1 MKKAL
6 FLMMSMALFVSQLI
20 ASPVDVEHARHL
32 GTKYVQ
38 SHSARQVAELNLVY
52 TEMTESG
59 VPAVYVFNFDGGFV
73 LVSADDVARPILAF
87 SDEECVDPSLMP
99 DGFAYYLRFYARQ
112 IGYAQANNFEPEM
125 EVTAEWMHVAKDGF
139 ENDNRSTR
147 GDVAPLLTTNW
158 NQDYPYNYYCPTGG
172 GGPGGRAYA
181 GCVATAMSMVM
192 KYWDWPIQ
200 GNGEHSYTPQGYP
213 TQTVNFGATTY
224 DWSNM
229 PNSISS
235 GSQQVQIQ
243 AVATLMYHCG
253 VSVDMMYGGGSSGAY
268 SQDVPPAIANYFRYT
283 DQAIRKD
290 RDLYTKFDWEE
301 MLIASL
307 EEGFPLYYSGSDTDG
322 GHAFACCG
330 YRESDRKFYFNWGW
344 SGSLN
349 NYYAID
355 ALNTGWNG
363 SFNLGQAA
371 IFDYIPDYI
380 YDGLIPA
387 VEDLSVAAENA
398 HSKTGVVSWTNPTTS
413 LGGDAL
419 ENIEQVVLL
428 RNGQQIFT
436 QNNVI
441 PGEVMQFEDNVA
453 DYDCYTY
460 RLYFLS
466 NNTKGRSAEFKY
478 QYGPTCTWK
487 VIGQTTNFQGW
498 NSGKIQVKNDFG
510 TVIEEITMTTSTP
523 ISQQIRMPEGN
534 VTFSWV
540 APSTAVQNL
549 TINIKNS
556 NNSSVYTFT
565 GNSNQIPATLYS
577 GDNDCGGCQPPTN
590 FHGEYQW
597 TNEGFGTLLTWNY
610 EGEPQSFKV
619 YRSEDGVDYA
629 EIATVDKALREY
641 FDVTDAGG
649 YYYKLTAFRSYCES
663 TPAWVDE
670 NTDFVF
676 IEVTSVSEDAEEGF
690 KVYPNPANALM
701 SVEAEGLQQVT
712 ICNALGQVVMMQR
725 CSEDGVVINTS
736 SLASGVYT
744 ISIKF
749 VNGTATKR
757 FAVMH

>member
-1 MKKAL
+1 MKKTLVLMLTLAL
-6 FLMMSMALFVSQLI
+6 FLGQLI
-20 ASPVDVEHARHL
+20 ASPVDVNTARQL
-32 GTKYVQ
+32 GAKYVQ
-38 SHSARQVAELNLVY
+38 SHSARQVAELSLAY
-52 TEMTESG
+52 TEMTQNG
-59 VPAVYVFNFDGGFV
+59 NPAVYVFNFDNGFV

-87 SDEECVDPSLMP
+87 SDEESVDPNNMP

-112 IGYAQANNFEPEM
+112 IAYAQENNLEPEM
-125 EVTAEWMHVAKDGF
+125 EVASEWRHVAHDGF

-147 GDVAPLLTTNW
+147 GDIAPLLTTLW
-158 NQDYPYNYYCPTGG
+158 NQDSPYNAYCPTGH
-172 GGPGGRAYA
+172 GGPGGHAYA

-200 GNGEHSYTPQGYP
+200 GNGEHSYTPDGYP
-213 TQTVNFGATTY
+213 MQTVNFGATTY
-224 DWSNM
+224 DWANM
-229 PNSISS
+229 PNSCNNSNY
-235 GSQQVQIQ
+235 Q

-283 DQAIRKD
+283 DHATRLD
-290 RDLYTKFDWEE
+290 RDLYSKYDWEE

-330 YRESDRKFYFNWGW
+330 YREIDRKFYFNWGW

-363 SFNLGQAA
+363 SFNISQAA

-380 YDGLIPA
+380 YNGLIPA
-387 VEDLSVAAENA
+387 VEDLGVEAMNA
-398 HSKTGVVSWTNPTTS
+398 HSKTGVVSWTNPTVS

-419 ENIEQVVLL
+419 ENIDQVVLL
-428 RNGQQIFT
+428 RNGEQIFT
-436 QNNVI
+436 QNNVT
-441 PGEVMQFEDNVA
+441 PGEVMHFEDNVA
-453 DYDCYTY
+453 DFDCYTY
-460 RLYFLS
+460 SLYFMS
-466 NNTKGRSAEFKY
+466 NNTKGRRAKVTY

-487 VIGQTTNFQGW
+487 VVGQTTNFQGW
-498 NSGKIQVKNDFG
+498 NGGKIQVKNAFN
-510 TVIEEITMTTSTP
+510 TVIQEITMTSSTP

-534 VTFSWV
+534 VTFAWV
-540 APSTAVQNL
+540 APSSAVSSL

-556 NNSSVYTFT
+556 ANQSVYSFT
-565 GNSNQIPATLYS
+565 GNSNQMPATLFS
-577 GDNDCGGCQPPTN
+577 GDNDCGGCLPPTGFN
-590 FHGEYQW
+590 GEYKW
-597 TNEGFGTLLTWNY
+597 TNEGFGTMLSWNY
-610 EGEPQSFKV
+610 DGEPQSFKV
-619 YRSEDGVDYA
+619 YRSEDGIDYT
-629 EIATVDKALREY
+629 EIATVDKTEREY
-641 FDVTDAGG
+641 FDVTDAGS
-649 YYYKLTAFRSYCES
+649 YYYQVTAYRSYCES

-670 NTDFVF
+670 NLDYVY
-676 IEVTSVSEDAEEGF
+676 IEVTSVSENGEEGF

-712 ICNALGQVVMMQR
+712 IYNTMGQVVMMQR

-744 ISIKF
+744 ISIKA
-749 VNGTATKR
+749 VDGTVTKR

>member
-1 MKKAL
+1 MKKTL
-6 FLMMSMALFVSQLI
+6 FLMMTLVLFVSHLI
-20 ASPVDVEHARHL
+20 ASPVDVEQARHM
-32 GTKYVQ
+32 GMKYVQ
-38 SHSARQVAELNLVY
+38 SHSAKQATELNLVY
-52 TEMTESG
+52 TEMTEAG
-59 VPAVYVFNFDGGFV
+59 NPAVYVFNFDNGFV

-87 SDEECVDPSLMP
+87 SDEQSVDPNLMP

-112 IGYAQANNFEPEM
+112 IAYAQENNFEPET
-125 EVTAEWMHVAKDGF
+125 EVASEWIHVAKDGF

-147 GDVAPLLTTNW
+147 GDIAPLLTTLW
-158 NQDYPYNYYCPTGG
+158 NQDYPYNAYCPTGH
-172 GGPGGRAYA
+172 GGPQGHAYA

-192 KYWDWPIQ
+192 KYWNWPIQ
-200 GNGEHSYTPQGYP
+200 GNGEHSYTPDGYP

-224 DWSNM
+224 DWANM
-229 PNSISS
+229 PNSCNNSNY
-235 GSQQVQIQ
+235 Q

-283 DQAIRKD
+283 DQAVRKD
-290 RDLYTKFDWEE
+290 RDLFSKFDWEE

-307 EEGFPLYYSGSDTDG
+307 EEGFPLYYSGSDDTG

-363 SFNLGQAA
+363 SFNQGQAA

-380 YDGLIPA
+380 YNGLIPA
-387 VEDLSVAAENA
+387 VEDLSVTAMNA
-398 HSKTGVVSWTNPTTS
+398 HSKTGVVSWTNPSTS

-419 ENIEQVVLL
+419 ENIDQVVLL
-428 RNGQQIFT
+428 RNGQQVFT
-436 QNNVI
+436 QNNVV
-441 PGEVMQFEDNVA
+441 PGEVMHFEDNVA
-453 DYDCYTY
+453 DFDCYTY

-466 NNTKGRSAEFKY
+466 NNTKGRSAEIKY

-487 VIGQTTNFQGW
+487 VVGQTTNFQGW
-498 NSGKIQVKNDFG
+498 NGGKIQVKNAFG
-510 TVIEEITMTTSTP
+510 TVMEEITMTSSTP
-523 ISQQIRMPEGN
+523 ISQQLRMPEGN

-540 APSTAVQNL
+540 APTTAVQSL

-556 NNSSVYTFT
+556 SNSSVYTFT

-577 GDNDCGGCQPPTN
+577 GDNDCGGCLPPTN
-590 FHGEYQW
+590 FSGEYQW
-597 TNEGFGTLLTWNY
+597 TGDGFGTMLTWEY

-619 YRSEDGVDYA
+619 YRSENGFDYE
-629 EIATVDKALREY
+629 EIATVDKTLHEY
-641 FDVTDAGG
+641 FDIVDAGD
-649 YYYKLTAFRSYCES
+649 YYYQVTAYRSYCES
-663 TPAWVDE
+663 TPAWTNDD
-670 NTDFVF
+670 TDYIHV
-676 IEVTSVSEDAEEGF
+676 EVTAVSENGEEGF
-690 KVYPNPANALM
+690 NVYPNPANALM

-712 ICNALGQVVMMQR
+712 ICNVMGQVVMTQR
-725 CSEDGVVINTS
+725 CSENGVVVNTS
-736 SLASGVYT
+736 DLASGVYT
-744 ISIKF
+744 ISIKAAQ
-749 VNGTATKR
+749 GTITKR